1 MYTAFYGLR
10 EKPFALTPDPRF
22 LFLAHSHREALAHL
36 LYGVDQGEGFVAITG
51 EVGTGKTTLC
61 RSLIERLGSDCEVA
75 FLFDPSYSD
84 RELLQAITVE
94 FGLETADLS
103 RRELGAQLN
112 RFLLEKKRQ
121 QRRVLLIIDEAQNLS
136 ARTLEQVRLLSNL
149 ETSTSKLIQILL
161 LGQPELDRKLDSR
174 ELRQLRQRIG
184 VCCGLQPLSR
194 RETRDY
200 VRHRLRVAARAER
213 DVFSD
218 AALREIHRR
227 TGGIPRLV
235 NVLCDRCLLAGYAAG
250 QARVSRGLVK
260 TAAREIPDA
269 RLRSA
274 VGSAPWHRRPIA
286 WLAAVVAL
294 LGLVTTGLVVAD
306 GRSSAP
312 GAEALAKR
320 ARAILTGDW
329 LGRME
334 SPDLAPGVSTAPP
347 PGVDAAEAGAGV
359 WAAEVCEGGEQVLF
373 PAVYRGPVYS
383 GEPASSEPWSRAAQ
397 GSAVAA
403 ALPGEP
409 LASPASGELAPMPEA
424 GRVLARVLDGR
435 DAAHTR
441 LSAINSVLDA
451 FGLPAYG
458 RVPESDGIAVAML
471 EARGLTV
478 LSLERADFET
488 LGMLNHPALMPLR
501 SELGETRLLALRHLD
516 GHRALL
522 YGATGRGPLRLPLD
536 EVGERWT
543 GRAFVVWQDFE
554 SIPDVL
560 ALGERGDAVAWL
572 QSALFELGYCRGA
585 ASGLFDRSTRA
596 CLQAFQESR
605 NLLPDGAAGPRT
617 QMVLYDVLGRYQVPR
632 LRDREG
638 SG

>member
-61 RSLIERLGSDCEVA
+61 RSLLERLGSDCEVA
-75 FLFDPSYSD
+75 FLFDPSYSGQ
-84 RELLQAITVE
+84 ELLQAISVE
-94 FGLETADLS
+94 FGLETGDLS

-112 RFLLEKKRQ
+112 RFLLEKKAQ

-184 VCCGLQPLSR
+184 VRCGLQPLSR

-213 DVFSD
+213 DIFSD
-218 AALREIHRR
+218 AALWEIHRR
-227 TGGIPRLV
+227 SGGIPRLV

-250 QARVSRGLVK
+250 EPRVGRGLVK

-269 RLRSA
+269 RLRPA
-274 VGSAPWHRRPIA
+274 GGSAPWVRRKIG
-286 WLAAVVAL
+286 WLAAAAVL
-294 LGLVTTGLVVAD
+294 FGLVTTGLVVA
-306 GRSSAP
+306 GGHFSAP
-312 GAEALAKR
+312 GAEALAER
-320 ARAILTGDW
+320 TRAILAGDW
-329 LGRME
+329 LGRVG
-334 SPDLAPGVSTAPP
+334 SSDSVTAVSAAPP
-347 PGVDAAEAGAGV
+347 PGADAVEAGAGV
-359 WAAEVCEGGEQVLF
+359 WAAEVCEEGEQALPSAAYGVSISSGERASSGSWPRATQGSAASSADAARV
-373 PAVYRGPVYS
+373 PAS
-383 GEPASSEPWSRAAQ
+383 GEPAPI
-397 GSAVAA
+397 
-403 ALPGEP
+403 
-409 LASPASGELAPMPEA
+409 PEA
-424 GRVLARVLDGR
+424 GRVLARVLEGR
-435 DAAHTR
+435 DAADTR

-451 FGLPAYG
+451 FGLPSYG
-458 RVPESDGIAVAML
+458 RVPESDEVAVAML
-471 EARGLTV
+471 QARGLTV

-488 LGMLNHPALMPLR
+488 LGMLNHPALMTLR
-501 SELGETRLLALRHLD
+501 GELGETRLLALRHLD

-572 QSALFELGYCRGA
+572 QSALFELGYCRDA
-585 ASGLFDRSTRA
+585 ASGLFDRSTRD
-596 CLQAFQESR
+596 CLQAFQQSR
-605 NLLPDGAAGPRT
+605 NLRPDGAAGPRT